1 MPFNTSTDNTD
12 ATNTTETENPI
23 ITHLATFLMNRH
35 PPKTFCPSE
44 VARSLSPEE
53 LRAMECETWRE
64 AMPVIRRTV
73 YGLRDEGG
81 CEVLQKGIVVVEREE
96 DVKGPIR
103 VRRIE

>member
-1 MPFNTSTDNTD
+1 
-12 ATNTTETENPI
+12 
-23 ITHLATFLMNRH
+23 
-35 PPKTFCPSE
+35 
-44 VARSLSPEE
+44 
-53 LRAMECETWRE
+53 MECETWRE